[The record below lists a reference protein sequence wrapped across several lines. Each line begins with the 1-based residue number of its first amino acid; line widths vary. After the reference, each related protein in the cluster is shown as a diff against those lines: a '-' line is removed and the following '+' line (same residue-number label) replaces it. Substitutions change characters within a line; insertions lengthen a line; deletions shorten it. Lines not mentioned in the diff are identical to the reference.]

1 MKCVVSSSVLGER
14 YLVSVE
20 EGAQIM
26 LILSKAQMVNHEY
39 VSGKGYEYKLKA
51 SSLET
56 TFTLVANEAIK
67 YPEDLKEIVKLT
79 REEATT
85 NVIPDT
91 GENKE

>member
-39 VSGKGYEYKLKA
+39 VSGKGYEYKLKGNTN
-51 SSLET
+51 ET
-56 TFTLVANEAIK
+56 SFTLIPNDFVK